1 MKKGARILMEDE
13 PLILEKMT
21 KEEKDRFIDNLGP
34 IMEKMVPEKKKSTD
48 RLDAII
54 DARAGLIE
62 ELAKRHNMSESNIRE
77 LIGGL

>member
-1 MKKGARILMEDE
+1 MKKGARFLMEDE

-34 IMEKMVPEKKKSTD
+34 VMKKMVPEKKKSTD

-62 ELAKRHNMSESNIRE
+62 ELAK
-77 LIGGL
+77 

>member
-1 MKKGARILMEDE
+1 
-13 PLILEKMT
+13 
-21 KEEKDRFIDNLGP
+21 
-34 IMEKMVPEKKKSTD
+34 MEKMVPEKKKSTD